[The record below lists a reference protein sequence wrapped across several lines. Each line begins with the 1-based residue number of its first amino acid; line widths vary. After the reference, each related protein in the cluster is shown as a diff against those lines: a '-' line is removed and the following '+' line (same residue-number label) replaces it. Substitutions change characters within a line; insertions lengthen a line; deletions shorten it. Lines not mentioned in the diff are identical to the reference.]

1 MTAVLLIIHVL
12 IAAALTGVIL
22 MQRSEGGALG
32 IGGGGP
38 GGMMSGRGAANLLT
52 RMTMILGALF
62 IGNSILLAIISG
74 VTASSGS
81 VIDRMGETTTS
92 SDLPFGDLQGLE
104 ETDIPAPADEAPAE
118 PAPAADDAPAQD
130 EPSEEPT
137 EPALPN

>member
-52 RMTMILGALF
+52 RVTMILGALF

-74 VTASSGS
+74 VTTSSGS
-81 VIDRMGETTTS
+81 VLDRVGETQTN
-92 SDLPFGDLQGLE
+92 SDLPFGDLEGLE
-104 ETDIPAPADEAPAE
+104 TDVPAPTDEAPAD
-118 PAPAADDAPAQD
+118 PAPASDDAPAQD
-130 EPSEEPT
+130 EPAQDPD
-137 EPALPN
+137 LPN

>member
-52 RMTMILGALF
+52 RITMILGALF

-81 VIDRMGETTTS
+81 VIDRVGETQTN
-92 SDLPFGDLQGLE
+92 SDLPFGTMEGVDA
-104 ETDIPAPADEAPAE
+104 DILAPADEIPAE
-118 PAPAADDAPAQD
+118 PESDDAPTAD
-130 EPSEEPT
+130 EPSDASAEP
-137 EPALPN
+137 ELPN

>member
-52 RMTMILGALF
+52 RITMILGALF
-62 IGNSILLAIISG
+62 IGNSILLAILSG
-74 VTASSGS
+74 VTTSTGS
-81 VIDRMGETTTS
+81 VIDRVGETETS
-92 SDLPFGDLQGLE
+92 SDLPFGDLQGLDAD
-104 ETDIPAPADEAPAE
+104 TIDAPEATIPAE
-118 PAPAADDAPAQD
+118 PEPADDAPAED
-130 EPSEEPT
+130 EPAE
-137 EPALPN
+137 LPNR

>member
-52 RMTMILGALF
+52 RITMILGALF
-62 IGNSILLAIISG
+62 IGNSILLAILSG
-74 VTASSGS
+74 VTTSTGS
-81 VIDRMGETTTS
+81 VIDRVGQSETS
-92 SDLPFGDLQGLE
+92 SDLPFGDLQGL
-104 ETDIPAPADEAPAE
+104 DADAIDAPEATIPAE
-118 PAPAADDAPAQD
+118 PAPADDAPTED
-130 EPSEEPT
+130 EPSAE
-137 EPALPN
+137 LPNR

>member
-52 RMTMILGALF
+52 RITMILGALF
-62 IGNSILLAIISG
+62 IGNSILLAILSG
-74 VTASSGS
+74 VTTSTGS
-81 VIDRMGETTTS
+81 VLDRVGQSETS
-92 SDLPFGDLQGLE
+92 SDLPFGDLQGL
-104 ETDIPAPADEAPAE
+104 DADAIDAPEATIPAE
-118 PAPAADDAPAQD
+118 PAPADDAPTED
-130 EPSEEPT
+130 EPSAE
-137 EPALPN
+137 LPNR

>member
-52 RMTMILGALF
+52 RITMILGALF
-62 IGNSILLAIISG
+62 IGNSILLAILSG
-74 VTASSGS
+74 VTTSTGS
-81 VIDRMGETTTS
+81 VLDRVGQSETS
-92 SDLPFGDLQGLE
+92 SDLPFGDLQGLDAE
-104 ETDIPAPADEAPAE
+104 AIDAPEATIPAE
-118 PAPAADDAPAQD
+118 PAPADDAPTED
-130 EPSEEPT
+130 EPAE
-137 EPALPN
+137 LPNR

>member
-52 RMTMILGALF
+52 RVTMILGALF

-74 VTASSGS
+74 VTATSGS
-81 VIDRMGETTTS
+81 VIDRVGETQTN
-92 SDLPFGDLQGLE
+92 SDLPFGTMEGVDADVLAP
-104 ETDIPAPADEAPAE
+104 TDEIPAEPESDDAPTADEPSDAPAE
-118 PAPAADDAPAQD
+118 P
-130 EPSEEPT
+130 E
-137 EPALPN
+137 LPN

>member
-52 RMTMILGALF
+52 RITMILGALF
-62 IGNSILLAIISG
+62 IGNSILLAILSG
-74 VTASSGS
+74 VTTSTGS
-81 VIDRMGETTTS
+81 VIDRVGQSETS
-92 SDLPFGDLQGLE
+92 SDLPFGDLQGL
-104 ETDIPAPADEAPAE
+104 DADAIDAPEATIPAE
-118 PAPAADDAPAQD
+118 PAPADDAPTED
-130 EPSEEPT
+130 EPAAE
-137 EPALPN
+137 LPNR

>member
-52 RMTMILGALF
+52 RVTMILGALF

-74 VTASSGS
+74 VTATSGS
-81 VIDRMGETTTS
+81 VIDRVGETQTS
-92 SDLPFGDLQGLE
+92 SDLPFGDLEGL
-104 ETDIPAPADEAPAE
+104 ETDIPAPADDASAE
-118 PAPAADDAPAQD
+118 PAPATDDAPAQD
-130 EPSEEPT
+130 TPAD
-137 EPALPN
+137 EPAEPELPN

>member
-52 RMTMILGALF
+52 RITMILGALF
-62 IGNSILLAIISG
+62 IGNSILLAILSG
-74 VTASSGS
+74 VTTSTGS
-81 VIDRMGETTTS
+81 VLDRVGQSETS
-92 SDLPFGDLQGLE
+92 SDLPFGDLQGL
-104 ETDIPAPADEAPAE
+104 DADAIDAPEATIPAE
-118 PAPAADDAPAQD
+118 PAPADDAPTED
-130 EPSEEPT
+130 EPAAE
-137 EPALPN
+137 LPNR

>member
-52 RMTMILGALF
+52 RITMILGALF
-62 IGNSILLAIISG
+62 IGNSILLAILSG
-74 VTASSGS
+74 VTTSTGS
-81 VIDRMGETTTS
+81 VIDRVGQSETS
-92 SDLPFGDLQGLE
+92 SDLPFGDLQGL
-104 ETDIPAPADEAPAE
+104 DADAIDAPEATIPAE
-118 PAPAADDAPAQD
+118 PAPADDAPSED
-130 EPSEEPT
+130 EPAAE
-137 EPALPN
+137 LPNR

>member
-52 RMTMILGALF
+52 RVTMILGALF

-74 VTASSGS
+74 VTATSGS
-81 VIDRMGETTTS
+81 VIDRVGETQTS
-92 SDLPFGDLQGLE
+92 SDLPFGDLEGL
-104 ETDIPAPADEAPAE
+104 ETDIQAPADDASAE
-118 PAPAADDAPAQD
+118 PAPATDDVPAQD
-130 EPSEEPT
+130 VPAEEPA
-137 EPALPN
+137 EPELPN

>member
-52 RMTMILGALF
+52 RVTMILGARF

-74 VTASSGS
+74 VTTSSGS
-81 VIDRMGETTTS
+81 VLDRVGETQTN
-92 SDLPFGDLQGLE
+92 SDLPFGDLEGLE
-104 ETDIPAPADEAPAE
+104 TDVPAPTDEAPAD
-118 PAPAADDAPAQD
+118 PAPASDDAPAQD
-130 EPSEEPT
+130 EPAQDPD
-137 EPALPN
+137 LPN

>member
-12 IAAALTGVIL
+12 IAAALAGVIR

-52 RMTMILGALF
+52 RITMILGALF

-81 VIDRMGETTTS
+81 VIDRVGETQTN
-92 SDLPFGDLQGLE
+92 SDLPFGTMEGVDA
-104 ETDIPAPADEAPAE
+104 DILAPADEIPAE
-118 PAPAADDAPAQD
+118 PESDDAPTAD
-130 EPSEEPT
+130 EPSDVPAEP
-137 EPALPN
+137 ELPN

>member
-52 RMTMILGALF
+52 RVTMILGALF

-74 VTASSGS
+74 VTATSGS
-81 VIDRMGETTTS
+81 VIDRVGETQTS
-92 SDLPFGDLQGLE
+92 SDLPFGDLEGL
-104 ETDIPAPADEAPAE
+104 ETDIPAPADDAPAE
-118 PAPAADDAPAQD
+118 PAPAADDAPAQNA
-130 EPSEEPT
+130 PAEEPA
-137 EPALPN
+137 EPELPN

>member
-52 RMTMILGALF
+52 RVTMILGALF

-74 VTASSGS
+74 VTATSGS
-81 VIDRMGETTTS
+81 VIDRVGETQTS
-92 SDLPFGDLQGLE
+92 SDLPFGDLEGL
-104 ETDIPAPADEAPAE
+104 ETDIPAPADDAPAE

-130 EPSEEPT
+130 TPAD
-137 EPALPN
+137 EPAEPELPN

>member
-52 RMTMILGALF
+52 RVTMILGALF

-74 VTASSGS
+74 VTATSGS
-81 VIDRMGETTTS
+81 VIDRVGETQTS
-92 SDLPFGDLQGLE
+92 SDLPFGDLEGL
-104 ETDIPAPADEAPAE
+104 ETDIPPPADDASAGPAPATDDVPAQDVPAEEPAE
-118 PAPAADDAPAQD
+118 P
-130 EPSEEPT
+130 E
-137 EPALPN
+137 LPN

>member
-52 RMTMILGALF
+52 RITMILGALF
-62 IGNSILLAIISG
+62 IGNSILLAILSG
-74 VTASSGS
+74 VTTSTGS
-81 VIDRMGETTTS
+81 VIDRVGQSETS
-92 SDLPFGDLQGLE
+92 SDLPFGDLQGLDADTINAPE
-104 ETDIPAPADEAPAE
+104 AMIPTE
-118 PAPAADDAPAQD
+118 PASADDAPTEDPPAED
-130 EPSEEPT
+130 EPAE
-137 EPALPN
+137 LPNR

>member
-52 RMTMILGALF
+52 RVTMILGALF

-74 VTASSGS
+74 VTATSGS
-81 VIDRMGETTTS
+81 VIDRVGETQTS
-92 SDLPFGDLQGLE
+92 SDLPFGDLEGL
-104 ETDIPAPADEAPAE
+104 ETDIPAPADDTPAE
-118 PAPAADDAPAQD
+118 PAPAADDA
-130 EPSEEPT
+130 
-137 EPALPN
+137 N